1 MPKSPITYNK
11 FITDDFS
18 IIKDEFEQQGF
29 PIESE
34 NDFSTY
40 VGWKEQGRVV
50 KRGEK
55 GTPITSTKPYAHPV
69 FHYGGIRVD
78 EFGKKQFRKYHH
90 DFTLFHKEQTK
101 QIEKKEVVKNI

>member
-11 FITDDFS
+11 FINDDFS
-18 IIKDEFEQQGF
+18 IIKGEFEKQGF

-50 KRGEK
+50 KQGET
-55 GTPITSTKPYAHPV
+55 GTSITSTNNSINFFFFYLS
-69 FHYGGIRVD
+69 D
-78 EFGKKQFRKYHH
+78 
-90 DFTLFHKEQTK
+90 
-101 QIEKKEVVKNI
+101 VVIQDRISQA